1 MDRKELQDTAVFL
14 LERSKRLICQ
24 WATGTGKS
32 NVALGF
38 IKRHPDVRCLI
49 LVPEQNNID
58 NWKAEFGKFGV
69 SAENVVISCYASFHK
84 YENTSWGLIVLDEAP
99 HLDTDI
105 KREIAQTVKGEYVLA
120 LGAKID
126 ESEMDALESSYGSF
140 YKTTVSLEDAVK
152 WGILPK
158 PTVVICHMTL
168 DDTKKEFW
176 YNGKKCSAKELYEL
190 YNSEVDS
197 LVDKYNDEKT
207 STPLIRQRM
216 FRAGSKRKRFLGK
229 MKQDAIIKICNLLDQ
244 KNRRYL
250 CFCSS
255 IRQAEEIGGKKAF
268 TSKTPASMKL
278 LDKFNNK
285 EINSLFVV
293 GKLIEGQNL
302 TDIDCGVIGQI
313 GGTERITIQSIGRI
327 MRSESPVIYIPI
339 FDGTK
344 DESFLYTLNV
354 NIPKDYIKHYKFNQ
368 TA

>member
-1 MDRKELQDTAVFL
+1 MDRSELQSTAVFL

-58 NWKAEFGKFGV
+58 NWKHEFSKFGV
-69 SAENVVISCYASFHK
+69 STQNVDIACYASYHK
-84 YENTSWGLIVLDEAP
+84 YINTNWGLIVFDEAP
-99 HLDTDI
+99 HLDTDL
-105 KREIAQTVKGEYVLA
+105 KREISQSVKGEYVLA

-126 ESEMDALESSYGSF
+126 ESEEQTLRDCYGDF
-140 YKTTVSLEDAVK
+140 YKTTITLEQAVK

-158 PTVVICHMTL
+158 PTVVICHMKL
-168 DDTKKEFW
+168 DEQNKIYW
-176 YNGKKCSAKELYEL
+176 YKGKKMSARELYDMYESDV
-190 YNSEVDS
+190 NA
-197 LVDKYNDEKT
+197 LVDAYNDEAKR
-207 STPLIRQRM
+207 TPAIRERM
-216 FRAGSKRKRFLGK
+216 FKAGILRKRFLGK
-229 MKQDAIIKICNLLDQ
+229 MKQEAIRTICKRLDD

-255 IRQAEEIGGKKAF
+255 VNQANSLGGNRAF
-268 TSKTPASMKL
+268 TSKTPKSQKVL
-278 LDKFNNK
+278 EKFNSK

-302 TDIDCGVIGQI
+302 VDIDCGVIGQI

-344 DESFLYTLNV
+344 DESFLYTLNA
-354 NIPKDYIKHYKFNQ
+354 NMPKDYIKHYNFN
-368 TA
+368 